1 MGKIRRMFP
10 GGNTAN
16 GFYSF
21 HDNIMGPDRNKLY
34 VLKGMP
40 GGGKSSLMKY
50 IAERVL
56 KKGFSVEYHHCPSD
70 PQSIDGIV
78 IEELNI
84 GIVDGTA
91 PHVIDPVYP
100 GLTDRLI
107 DLGQFIDREK
117 LLNSKDRIIKAKL
130 NNKKAYGK
138 AFAYFK
144 AAKIVFGII
153 EENNKIGVD
162 FNGVNKETSQL
173 TDEIFAKKG
182 EKRDS
187 PFKERHLFSNANT
200 PEGFADYTEFIL
212 EGIETVYYLEGEIGT
227 GKSTL
232 LNRLIE
238 ESKIRGYHLEIYHN
252 STIPEK
258 IETLIIKDIDTC
270 ITSNKYGV
278 KYADKKIDLNKYF
291 DDKIKNSDDYK
302 TYELLIKK
310 AIASLVN
317 ASENHQ
323 ILEKTYKPVV
333 DYGGVN
339 RIREELLKEI
349 LDHVDYN

>member
-1 MGKIRRMFP
+1 MIRVRRMFP
-10 GGNTAN
+10 GGNTSQ

-34 VLKGMP
+34 ILKGMP

-50 IAERVL
+50 IAGRVL
-56 KKGFSVEYHHCPSD
+56 KEGFSVEYHHCPSD
-70 PQSIDGIV
+70 PESIDGIV

-91 PHVIDPVYP
+91 PHVIDPIYP
-100 GLTDRLI
+100 GLTDKLI
-107 DLGQFIDREK
+107 DLSQFIDEKK
-117 LLNSKDRIIKAKL
+117 LLDFKDKIIKAKL

-144 AAKIVFGII
+144 AAKIVHEII

-162 FNGVNKETSQL
+162 FNGVNMETKLLIDKVFSKKE
-173 TDEIFAKKG
+173 
-182 EKRDS
+182 EKRDFV
-187 PFKERHLFSNANT
+187 FKERHLFSNANT
-200 PEGFADYTEFIL
+200 PEGFADYTESIL
-212 EGIETVYYLEGEIGT
+212 EGIDTVYYLEGEIGT

-238 ESKIRGYHLEIYHN
+238 ESRIRGYPIEIYHN

-258 IETLIIKDIDTC
+258 IESLIINNIDIC
-270 ITSNKYGV
+270 ITSNKYGT
-278 KYADKKIDLNKYF
+278 KYADKKIDLNRYF
-291 DDKIKNSDDYK
+291 HDKIKNDEDYK

-310 AIASLVN
+310 ATDSLAN

-333 DYGGVN
+333 DYSGVN
-339 RIREELLKEI
+339 RIKEELLKEI
-349 LDHVDYN
+349 LAYVD